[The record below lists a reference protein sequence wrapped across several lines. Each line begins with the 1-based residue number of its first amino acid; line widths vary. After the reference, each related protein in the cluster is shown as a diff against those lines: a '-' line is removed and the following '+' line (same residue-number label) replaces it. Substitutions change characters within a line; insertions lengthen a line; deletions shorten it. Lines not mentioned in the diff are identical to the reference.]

1 MIVPPHFFDGAK
13 KRVVPAERNALAPC
27 GYSRNRCP
35 PWGIKSERVLWTMK
49 RGFYAAAVEK
59 AEDQRKPDGFFA
71 HRKGAV
77 IEFAVASGDPF
88 DG

>member
-1 MIVPPHFFDGAK
+1 MRGFFKAFPLG
-13 KRVVPAERNALAPC
+13 
-27 GYSRNRCP
+27 
-35 PWGIKSERVLWTMK
+35 GIKSERVLWTRK

-59 AEDQRKPDGFFA
+59 AEDQRFPDGFFA

-77 IEFAVASGDPF
+77 IDFAVAFDNPF